1 MNLTKAIDDA
11 VAAYNRKINDAKRQ
25 ISDASNKVRTLQND
39 INSYHNKIEDCKRTI
54 RNTSRW
60 KRWWVAIREGIK
72 IAAFETAILTLKA
85 AMTVAEGALEI
96 ANKVLELSGKLGT
109 NLLNAVNSVIR
120 GALDAFYINS
130 TMLHILVN
138 GNTRMVEGAIDM
150 KVLGKDINVSC
161 SCNLDTLAKKPIEFL
176 ENCILDQIKSII
188 DSLKKGEYEYVAID
202 EPLTYRYIE
211 EPEDL
216 LTISELANLGA
227 TRMDSYQDMLKELS
241 EVYIDE
247 MKDTS
252 PDFEDCD
259 TQIKETATQLSYI
272 MESAAA
278 NTCLDG
284 MDELSARLQE
294 GLENNEFSDE
304 DAKEVKACIETYM
317 EELRPANSIITEAAA
332 QVQMQTE
339 QMDTEY
345 KYTRL
350 RRVRED
356 NEDSTGV
363 DTLES
368 KDYDKLYN
376 EMESVITKYFPP
388 GSGKGLFNF
397 TDEPMF
403 YEMLNEARDEAGCAV
418 IPTEVEKENNTL
430 SLDGYRMLKKSVYI
444 PRLD

>member
-39 INSYHNKIEDCKRTI
+39 INNYHNKIEDCKRTI

-60 KRWWVAIREGIK
+60 KRWWVAIRGGIK
-72 IAAFETAILTLKA
+72 IAAFETAIL
-85 AMTVAEGALEI
+85 
-96 ANKVLELSGKLGT
+96 
-109 NLLNAVNSVIR
+109 
-120 GALDAFYINS
+120 
-130 TMLHILVN
+130 HILVN
-138 GNTRMVEGAIDM
+138 GNTKMVEGAIDM

-161 SCNLDTLAKKPIEFL
+161 SCDLDTLAKKPIEFL

-188 DSLKKGEYEYVAID
+188 DSLKKGEYEYVAIV

-211 EPEDL
+211 EPEEL

-227 TRMDSYQDMLKELS
+227 ARMDSYQDMLKELS

-259 TQIKETATQLSYI
+259 TQIKETAMQLSYI

-284 MDELSARLQE
+284 MDELSARLKE

-317 EELRPANSIITEAAA
+317 EELRPANSIITEAAV

-345 KYTRL
+345 KYARL
-350 RRVRED
+350 RKVRED

-363 DTLES
+363 DTLDS

-376 EMESVITKYFPP
+376 EMEAVVTKYFPP
-388 GSGKGLFNF
+388 GSGKGLFNL
-397 TDEPMF
+397 TKLPI
-403 YEMLNEARDEAGCAV
+403 A
-418 IPTEVEKENNTL
+418 II
-430 SLDGYRMLKKSVYI
+430 LKI
-444 PRLD
+444 R